1 MRLAGDNIMAE
12 SEIVSY
18 EKIKHRKRMSVK
30 DKIFYIFIYSFF
42 ILFAVITLY
51 PLINMLAYSFND
63 SLDAVLGGIYILP
76 RKWSLKNYEE
86 VLFEKEGL
94 RRGALVTVSRTVIG
108 TSAALLSNAMLA
120 FIISR
125 KKFLFKSGLSL
136 FWIIAV
142 FAQGGVFPLITTYLL
157 YRFLHLT
164 QNFWV
169 YIVPGL
175 VNIIYVMVL
184 RTYMK
189 SIPDSFEEEAKLE
202 GAGYMKIFWYIITP
216 ICKPVYS
223 AIALFIAT
231 YHWNSWFDALIY
243 NRMKPE
249 LTTLQYETMKL
260 FVEISV
266 PSGVVSFRSRSATPY
281 SVKCAAYLL
290 TMVPIIVAY
299 PFFQKHFVSGLKIK
313 GIKD

>member
-1 MRLAGDNIMAE
+1 MHPAGDNIMAVSE
-12 SEIVSY
+12 SVSY
-18 EKIKHRKRMSVK
+18 EKIKRRKRLSVK
-30 DKIFYIFIYSFF
+30 DKIFYAVVYSIL

-63 SLDAVLGGIYILP
+63 SFDAVLGGIHILP
-76 RKWSLKNYEE
+76 RKWSLRNYET
-86 VLFEKEGL
+86 VLLEKEGL
-94 RRGALVTVSRTVIG
+94 RRGALVTISRTVIG

-120 FIISR
+120 FILSR
-125 KKFLFKSGLSL
+125 KKFLFRSGLSL

-157 YRFLHLT
+157 FRFLHLT

-175 VNIIYVMVL
+175 INVVYVMVL

-202 GAGYMKIFWYIITP
+202 GAGYMRIFWSIITP

-223 AIALFIAT
+223 AIALFLAT

-243 NRMKPE
+243 NRMEPE

-266 PSGVVSFRSRSATPY
+266 PSGVVNFRCRSATPF

-290 TMVPIIVAY
+290 TMVPIIAAY
-299 PFFQKHFVSGLKIK
+299 PFFQKYFVSGLTVRGVKE
-313 GIKD
+313 